1 MLLLRDRMEE
11 SADSL
16 KLTYTREATINHVVA
31 WNLCILN
38 LGENYLGYFSV
49 LLNTLTNYKALGLF
63 VVAPRDR
70 KVRTVSTSEL
80 IEIREDKD
88 PKD

>member
-1 MLLLRDRMEE
+1 M
-11 SADSL
+11 
-16 KLTYTREATINHVVA
+16 
-31 WNLCILN
+31 N

-70 KVRTVSTSEL
+70 LVRTVLTSEL
-80 IEIREDKD
+80 IEIREDND